1 MMDIKLQMQCFALLG
16 KTRRQIQNWMEHGDK
31 SPGSV
36 QAMKIRLERII
47 QDIDGYLDELN
58 DEDTDI

>member
-1 MMDIKLQMQCFALLG
+1 MMDMKLQMQCFALLG
-16 KTRRQIQNWMEHGDK
+16 KTRKQIDTWMREGDK
-31 SPGSV
+31 SPGAV
-36 QAMKIRLERII
+36 DAMKIRLELII